1 VIVIRR
7 KHVRRSAHRRTP
19 KRCFDKNT
27 GDASDIP
34 NEKRHHANAGCRRN
48 GRTGYREAVGIGR
61 VTRTLPLG
69 LGPRNTIEARMIK
82 IFIDGRDFFR

>member
-1 VIVIRR
+1 VNTFAGQPTDELRLER
-7 KHVRRSAHRRTP
+7 
-19 KRCFDKNT
+19 FDKNT

-48 GRTGYREAVGIGR
+48 GRTGYRDAVGIGR

-69 LGPRNTIEARMIK
+69 LGPRNTIEARTIK
-82 IFIDGRDFFR
+82 IFIGR